1 MRAGHEGQRM
11 MILEAMASAPGPAVL
26 DLYDGTPHIFQF
38 RPQMVDAPESKKA
51 ALKKMTS
58 FLRQHLGG

>member
-1 MRAGHEGQRM
+1 VNIPCRHDLEG
-11 MILEAMASAPGPAVL
+11 EGATAVL
-26 DLYDGTPHIFQF
+26 DLYDGVPHIFQF
-38 RPQMVDAPESKKA
+38 GPQMVDAPESKA

>member
-1 MRAGHEGQRM
+1 VRW
-11 MILEAMASAPGPAVL
+11 STPGGGVL
-26 DLYDGTPHIFQF
+26 DLYDGMPHIFQF
-38 RPQMVDAPESKKA
+38 RPRMVDAPESKA